1 MTFLYILI
9 LFLVVCACAALTL
22 LGLPGN
28 WGIVLVTLLFSMLV
42 PPATGLVIGAPVLI
56 GMVTLALLGELLE
69 FFLSAAGLARGASR
83 RGAILALLGSVLGS
97 FVGAVVLSIFPIIG
111 TVIGLILGGAT
122 GAMIGAVIGEKS
134 SGKDTAESIRLGK
147 IAFWGRLFGSLTKIF
162 IAGLLV
168 AIAVVA
174 AIL

>member
-1 MTFLYILI
+1 
-9 LFLVVCACAALTL
+9 
-22 LGLPGN
+22 
-28 WGIVLVTLLFSMLV
+28 
-42 PPATGLVIGAPVLI
+42 
-56 GMVTLALLGELLE
+56 LE
-69 FFLSAAGLARGASR
+69 FFLSAAGLAGGASR